1 MSEASRWRVREAGFP
16 PNRVR
21 EIREHRLMTQAE
33 LASKARVALR
43 TLHSVEK
50 GMNCRPATK
59 RKILNALE
67 MSFEDRDLVFPPG
80 APVTI
85 RRTRATR
92 GALPRARDGEAETA

>member
-1 MSEASRWRVREAGFP
+1 MSEASRWRDGGSS

-33 LASKARVALR
+33 LARKARVALR

-50 GMNCRPATK
+50 GMNCRPGTK
-59 RKILNALE
+59 RKILSALE
-67 MSFEDRDLVFPPG
+67 MPFEDRDLVFPPD

-85 RRTRATR
+85 RR
-92 GALPRARDGEAETA
+92 ARIA

>member
-1 MSEASRWRVREAGFP
+1 MRLQSGTRWAEQADEGLH
-16 PNRVR
+16 NRVR

-59 RKILNALE
+59 RKILSALE

-85 RRTRATR
+85 RRTRAGDR
-92 GALPRARDGEAETA
+92 GA

>member
-1 MSEASRWRVREAGFP
+1 MRVEDGSRWTRPAGEALH
-16 PNRVR
+16 NRVR

-59 RKILNALE
+59 RKILSALE

-85 RRTRATR
+85 RRTRS
-92 GALPRARDGEAETA
+92 RDHAA